1 MKSFDKSIEEAFSGT
16 MPFNSWELLP
26 KESSEAF
33 AAFCVYRDLGF
44 GRSIRKAI
52 ESVNDNGDFSKSYG
66 SWRKWAVDCRWKER
80 ATDYDRYIEQ
90 LKQNEHRKTI
100 EAQGEKHREVTGLML
115 DVAKKKLQTMQP
127 DDLSA
132 GGVVEFVET
141 AVKIQNDN
149 ANLMQ
154 TSGLTPNGNNETAKL
169 ETSFQGEFNFVSDF
183 QGL

>member
-1 MKSFDKSIEEAFSGT
+1 MKSIDKAIEEARSGM
-16 MPFNSWELLP
+16 MPFDSWEMLP
-26 KESSEAF
+26 KETAEAF

-44 GRSIRKAI
+44 SRTIKKAI
-52 ESVNDNGDFSKSYG
+52 DKVANDDAYSNSYG
-66 SWRKWAVDCRWKER
+66 TWRKWAVDFRWKER
-80 ATDYDRYIEQ
+80 AADYDRYDEQ
-90 LKQNEHRKTI
+90 MKQNEHRKTI

-149 ANLMQ
+149 ADLLL
-154 TSGLTPNGNNETAKL
+154 TSGLTPNGKMLASEL
-169 ETSFQGEFNFVSDF
+169 ENKQGEFNFVADF
-183 QGL
+183 KGL

>member
-33 AAFCVYRDLGF
+33 AAFCIYRDLGF

-52 ESVNDNGDFSKSYG
+52 ESVNDNNAFSKSYG

-80 ATDYDRYIEQ
+80 AADYDRYIEQ
-90 LKQNEHRKTI
+90 LKQSENRKTI
-100 EAQGEKHREVTGLML
+100 EAQAEKQREVTGLML
-115 DVAKKKLQTMQP
+115 DVVKNRVQTMKP
-127 DDLSA
+127 EELPIS
-132 GGVVEFVET
+132 GVTEWVQVV
-141 AVKIQNDN
+141 VKTEKDI
-149 ANLMQ
+149 AN
-154 TSGLTPNGNNETAKL
+154 TVCGSNSTNGNNESVK
-169 ETSFQGEFNFVSDF
+169 QGEFNFVSDF